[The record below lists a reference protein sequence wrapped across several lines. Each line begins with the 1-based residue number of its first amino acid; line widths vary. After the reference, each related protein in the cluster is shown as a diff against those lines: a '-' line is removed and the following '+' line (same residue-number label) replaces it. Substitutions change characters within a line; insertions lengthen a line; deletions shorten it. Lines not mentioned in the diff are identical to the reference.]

1 MMSARVF
8 VWAEGLASNLG
19 DSVLRRGLLRR
30 LEAHNAVHAYVGHGG
45 DGYLSGLEMST
56 RTTAYTSEW
65 RWHLAIVRSSLRR
78 RTVVL
83 MSPGEAIADRRSLL
97 MRAAFVAEGLLVRL
111 RGGALHQTGVGIR
124 RPVGRWPVGIRAT
137 AGVCDIVTWRDE
149 WSRDFIGKGSVFPD
163 WAMGEGP
170 RAAGEEAP
178 RQLLAL
184 SFRGDR
190 AQPSTEEVTALRD
203 LSIELGL
210 RPIVVAQVAAD
221 DAPGRALAQQLQCDF
236 IEWGSGDHAEVEA
249 RVRSVYA
256 RTQVI
261 LSDRVHGLII
271 AATEGAIPV
280 PFGFVSVE
288 KARRTLDAAGLQS
301 PILDL
306 DDLRSGKASRILMGL
321 ASTRESILVAVG
333 KASSQLDDLGARI
346 EGTVRGRPTRVLHSM
361 AGPDGEVTRY
371 ADHMA
376 AVEAPGV
383 HVSFFS
389 WRRALVGNYDIFHV
403 HWPEYLARTSRGAR
417 GWGKRAA
424 MRLLIVR
431 LRLKGTPVVWTMH
444 NLDPHEAASRG
455 EQSRANALLNQVRVC
470 IALNPAQPSPL
481 QVPTV
486 YIPHGHYKERFA
498 RHPRSSSE
506 VGRIVFFGLIRP
518 YKNVPR
524 LIEAFAEAAR
534 PGEFLSVVG
543 KPQEEWLRTEIVE
556 AAAGIEQVGLDL
568 RFVADEE
575 LVAEVTRA
583 QLVVLPYLEMN
594 NSGALFVALSL
605 GRPVLVPRSA
615 VNEAIAAEVGPEWI
629 RLFDGEMT
637 SDVLRRGLE
646 WSQSPRTERTPAMT
660 QRDWDAIGAR
670 HRELYLSLA
679 DRRARAR

>member
-1 MMSARVF
+1 MMSPRVF

-30 LEAHNAVHAYVGHGG
+30 LEAQNAVHAYVGRG
-45 DGYLSGLEMST
+45 DRGYLAGLEMSN

-65 RWHLAIVRSSLRR
+65 RWHLAIVRSSLLR

-97 MRAAFVAEGLLVRL
+97 MRTAFVVEGLLLRL
-111 RGGALHQTGVGIR
+111 RGGAVHQTGVGIR
-124 RPVGRWPVGIRAT
+124 RPVGRWPMGIRAT
-137 AGVCDIVTWRDE
+137 ARVCEIVTWRDE

-170 RAAGEEAP
+170 RFATEGVP
-178 RQLLAL
+178 RDLLAL

-190 AQPSTEEVTALRD
+190 AQPTVDDVSALRD
-203 LSIELGL
+203 ISVELNL

-221 DAPGRALAQQLQCDF
+221 DAPGRALAQQLNCDF
-236 IEWGSGDHAEVEA
+236 VEWGSGDHADIEA

-256 RTQVI
+256 RTQLI

-288 KARRTLDAAGLQS
+288 KARRTLDAAGLAAPS
-301 PILDL
+301 IDL
-306 DDLRSGKASRILMGL
+306 EDLRSGNASRALRKAVAAGEDILG
-321 ASTRESILVAVG
+321 AVSD
-333 KASSQLDDLGARI
+333 ASSQLDALAARI
-346 EGTVRGRPTRVLHSM
+346 EETVRGRPARVLHSM
-361 AGPDGEVTRY
+361 AAPDGTVTRY

-376 AVEAPGV
+376 AVEAPDV
-383 HVSFFS
+383 QVFFFS
-389 WRRALVGNYDIFHV
+389 WHRALIGRYDIFHV
-403 HWPEYLARTSRGAR
+403 HWPEYLARASRGAR

-424 MRLLIVR
+424 MRLLILR
-431 LRLKGTPVVWTMH
+431 LRLSRTPVVWTMH
-444 NLDPHEAASRG
+444 NLDPHEAASGG
-455 EQSRANALLNQVRVC
+455 EQSRVRALLDRVSVSV
-470 IALNPAQPSPL
+470 ALNPAQSTPL
-481 QVPTV
+481 KVPTV

-498 RHPRSSSE
+498 RHPHSE
-506 VGRIVFFGLIRP
+506 MEMSRVVFFGLIRP

-524 LIEAFAEAAR
+524 LIEVFAETAR

-543 KPQEEWLRTEIVE
+543 RPQEDWLRAEIVQ
-556 AAAGIEQVGLDL
+556 AAAGITQIGLDL

-615 VNEAIAAEVGPEWI
+615 VNEAIAAEVGPEWMQ
-629 RLFDGEMT
+629 LFDGEMT
-637 SDVLRRGLE
+637 SEVLRRGLA
-646 WSQSPRTERTPAMT
+646 WSEAPRTERTPAMA
-660 QRDWDAIGAR
+660 QRDWEAIGAR
-670 HRELYLSLA
+670 HRELYRSLA
-679 DRRARAR
+679 DRTVRV